1 MNLIKWMPA
10 IIVMGL
16 PIVFVLALFPA
27 GAAMAGPSEAAP
39 VSFKIATI
47 APGGSTWHRIMEELN
62 TDLKEKTQNRISFK
76 IYPGGVA
83 GDEKAVISKIRIG
96 QLEGGAFT
104 GFGMGEILPEERIMD
119 LPFLFANDKE
129 FERVRTGLTPYFENA
144 FAEKGFV
151 LIGWMDLGEV
161 YFYGVKPIDNLKQLK
176 NTKIWVW
183 EGDTLALTCW
193 QELGVAPVPLSVV
206 DVMMGLQTG
215 MVDTVYN
222 TALGAIS
229 FQWYVRTKYRVSTP
243 MTFVT
248 ATLLVRKNVFD
259 KLCSEDRQTLIMLSR
274 NHFDQLNQQIRKQ
287 NAESITVMESRGVQ
301 KVDWP
306 EADVNELKKSS
317 DSVYHKLIGEQY
329 SKELFDKVIQLRD
342 GTAANVNPSDIHES
356 EKSKEK

>member
-1 MNLIKWMPA
+1 MNSMKL
-10 IIVMGL
+10 V
-16 PIVFVLALFPA
+16 IVFGMALLLEMAFLCSAALAGHPESNQLAL
-27 GAAMAGPSEAAP
+27 
-39 VSFKIATI
+39 KIATI
-47 APGGSTWHRIMEELN
+47 APEGSTWHRIMEELN
-62 TDLKEKTQNRISFK
+62 TDLKEKTQNRVSFK

-83 GDEKAVISKIRIG
+83 GDEKGVISKIRIG

-119 LPFLFANDKE
+119 LPFLFSNEKE
-129 FERVRTGLTPYFENA
+129 FEQVKNGLTPYFENA

-151 LIGWMDLGEV
+151 LVGWMDLGEV
-161 YFYGVKPIDNLKQLK
+161 YFYSVKPIYNLKELK
-176 NTKIWVW
+176 DTKIWVW

-248 ATLLVRKNVFD
+248 ATLLIRKNAFD
-259 KLCSEDRQTLIMLSR
+259 KLNAEDRQTLIAISR
-274 NHFDQLNQQIRKQ
+274 AHFDQLNQQIRKQ
-287 NAESITVMESRGVQ
+287 NVESIVVMDSRGV
-301 KVDWP
+301 VRIDWP
-306 EADVNELKKSS
+306 EEDIEVLKKAS
-317 DSVYHKLIGEQY
+317 DSLYRKLIGKQY
-329 SKELFDKVIQLRD
+329 SKELFEEVIRLRD
-342 GTAANVNPSDIHES
+342 REPADTSH
-356 EKSKEK
+356 